1 MDWNYADIYEAV
13 ARTIPDTAGQV
24 QGDRTVSWQD
34 FDRRADSVAANLL
47 DAGLRHQSKVA
58 VYMRNGPEF
67 LEAYAGC
74 LKAGLVPL
82 NVNFR
87 YGPDELVH
95 VFDNGDVEAVIFHT
109 RYGKTLERCRERV
122 PRLRHF
128 LAVEDGWPVPG
139 WSGSYAAA
147 ARAGAKAAPAW
158 PRTGEDT
165 LLLYT
170 GGTTGLPKG
179 VVWRQND
186 VITALGGAANFYQER
201 PPVESLGELVDRVDR
216 TGKRLY
222 VACPMAHATGLFT
235 SLSLMNE
242 GWAIETSPLEH
253 FDPAALW
260 CTVTDHK
267 VTAIVIVGDA
277 FARPMLA
284 ELATHPDEYDVSSLE
299 IIISAGSVWS
309 KKVRAGLIERIPW
322 VTLCDNYG
330 SSEALRGVQTYS
342 RPGDVPD
349 TGVIATSE
357 RLQMVDEQLQLLD
370 ISKPGTRGA
379 LVISGHLAVGYYKDP
394 ERSAKTW
401 VEIAGARRCVTG
413 DHGLV
418 EPDGTIRLLGRGNA
432 VVNTG
437 GEKVYPQEVEDV
449 LRLHETVSDAAVI
462 GLPDERFGQVVTA
475 LVAHRPGKEL
485 DPAVLTAHVK
495 GHLAGYKAPRYVIL
509 VASIPHTAA
518 GKIDYNACH
527 ALARREREAVPVH
540 EAQ

>member
-1 MDWNYADIYEAV
+1 VDWNYADIYEAV
-13 ARTIPDTAGQV
+13 AGTIPDAVCQA
-24 QGDRTVSWQD
+24 QGDRTVSWRE

-58 VYMRNGPEF
+58 VYMRNCPEF
-67 LEAYAGC
+67 IEAYTGC

-95 VFDNGDVEAVIFHT
+95 VFDNGDVEAVIFHA
-109 RYGKTLERCRERV
+109 RYAKMLERCRGRV

-139 WSGSYAAA
+139 WSDSYASA
-147 ARAGAKAAPAW
+147 ARAGARSTPAW
-158 PRTGEDT
+158 QRTGDDV

-186 VITALGGAANFYQER
+186 VITALGGAANFYQEQ
-201 PPVESLGELVDRVDR
+201 PPVESLEELVDRVDR
-216 TGKRLY
+216 TGKRLF

-309 KKVRAGLIERIPW
+309 KKVRAGLIERMPW

-342 RPGDVPD
+342 RLGNVPD
-349 TGVIATSE
+349 SGVIAASE
-357 RLQMVDEQLQLLD
+357 RVQMVDDELQLLD
-370 ISKPGTRGA
+370 IGQPGTRGA
-379 LVISGHLAVGYYKDP
+379 LVVSGHLAVGYYKDP

-401 VEIAGARRCVTG
+401 LEIAGARRCVTG

-418 EPDGTIRLLGRGNA
+418 EQDATIRLLGRGNA

-437 GEKVYPQEVEDV
+437 GEKVYPQEVEEV

-462 GLPDERFGQVVTA
+462 GLPDDRFGQVVTA
-475 LVAHRPGKEL
+475 LVTPRPGKDV
-485 DPAVLTAHVK
+485 DPDLLTAHTK
-495 GHLAGYKAPRYVIL
+495 SHLAGYKAPRHVIL
-509 VASIPHTAA
+509 VQAIPHTAA
-518 GKIDYNACH
+518 GKIDYTACH
-527 ALARREREAVPVH
+527 ALARRERAAVP
-540 EAQ
+540 AGDPQ